1 VATAFSGTSASV
13 ALSGTMTKYKEASI
27 TLPGTSVINASATVE
42 FEAETGAFVGAAKAQ
57 CELKLAGAAIDVP
70 ITAGADPGE
79 GGVPALT
86 IPGSTEFLASGKEQ
100 AAGTHT
106 VELWCR
112 NIVAVEKLKNVDLL
126 VWAG

>member
-1 VATAFSGTSASV
+1 
-13 ALSGTMTKYKEASI
+13 MTKYKEASI
-27 TLPGTSVINASATVE
+27 TLPAASVINATATVE

-57 CELKLAGAAIDVP
+57 CELKLAGAAIDYP

-79 GGVPALT
+79 GGEPALT

-100 AAGTHT
+100 AAGAHT

-112 NIVAVEKLKNVDLL
+112 NVTSVEKLKNVDLL